1 MGSDHHRHA
10 DHDFHHHQR
19 HIDHDTGADEA
30 AGRETPVVTKT
41 EGITE
46 VPPEGAGAG
55 AHDPGGAGQTG
66 PSDGGG
72 GAGAASPP
80 AGPAAGAEEE
90 EEEEELLEDAAK
102 AANDIAIV
110 LRRLVRGWVTR
121 ATLRIGSL
129 TRLPHVSQ

>member
-1 MGSDHHRHA
+1 M
-10 DHDFHHHQR
+10 
-19 HIDHDTGADEA
+19 
-30 AGRETPVVTKT
+30 VTKT

-72 GAGAASPP
+72 GAVAASPP

-90 EEEEELLEDAAK
+90 DLLEDAAK
-102 AANDIAIV
+102 AADDIAIV